1 MEEEKKTEETAAQ
14 AGTKPVRKRKKRAYS
29 PEELYRLRR
38 PKMAFDG
45 QWKKAFGCPP
55 PTGYWIIWGNSGNG
69 KSSFVMQLAKYLC
82 RFGKVFYNSVE
93 EDTEA
98 SFIDNVRRCRMEEV
112 GDRFKCAKLTL
123 EELEERMSDPRKEDI
138 YIIDSFQAFKLTSSG
153 PMAYDKLCE
162 RHPGRLVIFI
172 SRADGRKPKGR
183 PADNCAWD
191 ASVKIWVEGF
201 RAYCKGRFTPKTG
214 ASFTI
219 WEEGAAMYDQ
229 GNHKNIKEQAYEN
242 NNE

>member
-1 MEEEKKTEETAAQ
+1 MEEEKKETIVEES
-14 AGTKPVRKRKKRAYS
+14 KPVRKRKKRAYS
-29 PEELYRLRR
+29 AEELYRLKR

-45 QWKKAFGCPP
+45 EWKKAFGCPP
-55 PTGYWIIWGNSGNG
+55 PTGFWIIWGNSGNG
-69 KSSFVMQLAKYLC
+69 KSSFVMQMAKYLC
-82 RFGKVFYNSVE
+82 RFGKVFFNSVE
-93 EDTEA
+93 EDTTA

-138 YIIDSFQAFKLTSSG
+138 YIIDSFQAAKLTTTG
-153 PMAYDKLCE
+153 PMSYDKLCE

-172 SRADGRKPKGR
+172 SRADGTKPMGR
-183 PADNCAWD
+183 PAVNCMWD

-201 RAYCKGRFTPKTG
+201 KAYCKGRFTPKMG

-219 WEEGAAMYDQ
+219 WEEGAAIYDQ
-229 GNHKNIKEQAYEN
+229 GKNKKKQHQDEDN
-242 NNE
+242 ND

>member
-1 MEEEKKTEETAAQ
+1 MEEEKKTEET
-14 AGTKPVRKRKKRAYS
+14 KPVRKRQKRAYS
-29 PEELYRLRR
+29 PSELYRLKR

-82 RFGKVFYNSVE
+82 RFGKVFYNSIE

-98 SFIDNVRRCRMEEV
+98 SFIDNAKRCRMEEV
-112 GDRFKCAKLTL
+112 ENRFKTRKLTL
-123 EELEERMSDPRKEDI
+123 EEMEIRMDDPRKEDI
-138 YIIDSFQAFKLTSSG
+138 YIIDSFQAFKLTTSG
-153 PMAYDKLCE
+153 PRGYEGLCE
-162 RHPGRLVIFI
+162 RHPDKLIIFV
-172 SRADGRKPKGR
+172 SRADGNKPKGR

-201 RAYCKGRFTPKTG
+201 KAYCKGRFTPNAG

-219 WEEGAAMYDQ
+219 WEEGAAIYEQ
-229 GNHKNIKEQAYEN
+229 GKNKKNREKDESN
-242 NNE
+242 ND